1 MWKRNKNQETII
13 ELMKADQNEETEN
26 PKVGKLKSD
35 VAAATSVSGQYD
47 QGCVTEDNEI
57 VETKIRI
64 GEGES
69 KPRSDQ
75 KVYNVR
81 RTPRTEKTKLIRG
94 SQEHVSWQS
103 FAGAV
108 KRAHLHVGGVS
119 AGTYA
124 GDRKRSRKILKRKV
138 SE

>member
-1 MWKRNKNQETII
+1 MEAERNGK
-13 ELMKADQNEETEN
+13 TEY

-35 VAAATSVSGQYD
+35 VAAATSVSRQYD
-47 QGCVTEDNEI
+47 QGCVAEDNEI
-57 VETKIRI
+57 VEAKIRI

-81 RTPRTEKTKLIRG
+81 RTPRNYETELICC
-94 SQEHVSWQS
+94 SQEHGFGQS

-108 KRAHLHVGGVS
+108 
-119 AGTYA
+119 
-124 GDRKRSRKILKRKV
+124 
-138 SE
+138 